1 VTTYAEFVSGL
12 AGLEIEGVTRQF
24 DYPPP
29 SLNKADLPASFPLL
43 PSGSEGALTF
53 QAHGGWP
60 TFKCELII
68 AYMPVAQSTQAE
80 NFAGAVALMDPVA
93 EALRDAVGT
102 FCKGKVTW
110 DIRQTVVTVAGID
123 YWAVQATVVGH
134 G

>member
-1 VTTYAEFVSGL
+1 MTSYADFVSGL
-12 AGLEIEGVTRQF
+12 AGLEITGVSRQY
-24 DYPPP
+24 DHPPA
-29 SLNKADLPASFPLL
+29 SINSADFPLSFPLL

-68 AYMPVAQSTQAE
+68 VYQAVGQSRHDD
-80 NFAGAVALMDPVA
+80 NFTGTVALIDNVA
-93 EALRDAVGT
+93 EALRGAVGT

-110 DIRQTVVTVAGID
+110 DIRQTVVTVAGAD